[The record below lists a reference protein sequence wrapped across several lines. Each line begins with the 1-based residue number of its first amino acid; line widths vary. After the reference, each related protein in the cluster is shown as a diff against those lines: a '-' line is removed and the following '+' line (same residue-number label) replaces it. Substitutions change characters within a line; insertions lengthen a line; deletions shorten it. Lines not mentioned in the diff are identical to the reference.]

1 MTRDHTDWRQVF
13 LIFVIGLLAA
23 GQFGKVSLNFD
34 LLRETY
40 ARPDPELALI
50 VSGVGVMGIVF
61 GAVAGMGVARFG
73 ARRVLLWALGVAGAL
88 SLMQASLPSFWPL
101 IGLRVIEGGAHL
113 ALVVASPVLVAG
125 AAAPR
130 DRPVAMALWASFF
143 GVSFAVSAPIFAAI
157 GSLPAIFATHG
168 LALWLLWPLAMLWV
182 TRAQPRS
189 RAWPGFWGTHRAI
202 YSSPHRIAPA
212 LVFFW
217 HTLTFVALLTFLPE
231 QLAGIVP
238 QAVVAGLL
246 PVTALVGIFAA
257 GWLARYIMPLRLCLM
272 SFGVTFAMTVFLPV
286 LPDVAQVV
294 WAALIFV
301 SVGVVPGAAFATI
314 PVLNDSPEDQAE
326 ANGAMAQLGN
336 IGTTSGTPLYALAL
350 GLGGFGGLTSL
361 TLALCGAG
369 MLTVFW
375 IGKRLG

>member
-143 GVSFAVSAPIFAAI
+143 GVSFA
-157 GSLPAIFATHG
+157 
-168 LALWLLWPLAMLWV
+168 
-182 TRAQPRS
+182 
-189 RAWPGFWGTHRAI
+189 
-202 YSSPHRIAPA
+202 
-212 LVFFW
+212 
-217 HTLTFVALLTFLPE
+217 
-231 QLAGIVP
+231 
-238 QAVVAGLL
+238 
-246 PVTALVGIFAA
+246 
-257 GWLARYIMPLRLCLM
+257 
-272 SFGVTFAMTVFLPV
+272 
-286 LPDVAQVV
+286 
-294 WAALIFV
+294 
-301 SVGVVPGAAFATI
+301 
-314 PVLNDSPEDQAE
+314 
-326 ANGAMAQLGN
+326 
-336 IGTTSGTPLYALAL
+336 
-350 GLGGFGGLTSL
+350 
-361 TLALCGAG
+361 
-369 MLTVFW
+369 
-375 IGKRLG
+375 